1 MLNTELRGEVP
12 SHIDGDGD
20 LHMYAAHSYSY
31 IDGWMLY
38 VHARLVS
45 AGIHIPAR
53 IRAANYGRYFY
64 LTVSKLSCWL
74 PLFKCS

>member
-1 MLNTELRGEVP
+1 
-12 SHIDGDGD
+12 
-20 LHMYAAHSYSY
+20 MYAAHSY

-38 VHARLVS
+38 VHALVVS
-45 AGIHIPAR
+45 AGISYICNIYMPAR